1 MFFSDEFF
9 GISRM
14 FFFGSILKIRL
25 EKLSLQYEVQRLIIL
40 GILIFL
46 SSCRGEDES
55 DLQKIDQV
63 LNIYIK
69 NAGKDLLNTN
79 IPGGFTAVR
88 AQDLNADRAL
98 QDITGI
104 SVKKTKTR
112 LFM

>member
-1 MFFSDEFF
+1 MKFS
-9 GISRM
+9 
-14 FFFGSILKIRL
+14 
-25 EKLSLQYEVQRLIIL
+25 RLIIL
-40 GILIFL
+40 GILIFF

-69 NAGKDLLNTN
+69 NSAGKDLLNTN

-104 SVKKTKTR
+104 SVKKTRTR
-112 LFM
+112 LLM